1 MAIKDPVAESEIFDS
16 SETET
21 EEETAKEIQLPETE
35 SEEEII
41 APVPKKEK
49 KTAFPAYAKP
59 SYKIDN
65 ARWAQDDGDQFLSE
79 KEIST
84 IRNEIHNLPKSE

>member
-21 EEETAKEIQLPETE
+21 EEETAKEIQLSE

-41 APVPKKEK
+41 VPVPKKVK

-84 IRNEIHNLPKSE
+84 IRNEIRNLPKSE